1 MRKVFRMNFET
12 IMSFV
17 GAVVVPVVG
26 FLFKEV
32 ISTKQQLAEYKKE
45 VAEKYAPKEEFVRI
59 ENKID
64 NLMQIVIDRLP
75 KRGK

>member
-1 MRKVFRMNFET
+1 MRKVLRMNFET

-45 VAEKYAPKEEFVRI
+45 VAEKYASKEEFVRI

-64 NLMQIVIDRLP
+64 NLTQLVIDRLP